1 MRIEIS
7 APIVMFATLAGGL
20 AQPALGEDLCD
31 SLGKPA
37 ELYFDYVPGNVLD
50 TQQGNKAWITN
61 GGGGGLDGDNSIYV
75 VVSKSSEPSDTA
87 NVHFTGTILKNGEFI
102 ANDDSW
108 AFGSATYLH
117 FFDEDGGALL
127 QTVQYHTSCSAPIT
141 LGDVLGNATMTGMV
155 NESGTGAF
163 LPPTIE
169 YSCVGFEP
177 PADNALAVRKPNR
190 VLPLRMK
197 LVDADGMGVWNIAPP
212 VVSVSYVASDGDDP
226 VAVEELTYAGNGDEG
241 NRFLFN
247 DDKWAFNL
255 STRGLASGEYT
266 VSVVPGAND
275 YVISPSCEVIVNV
288 N

>member
-1 MRIEIS
+1 MQIKTS
-7 APIVMFATLAGGL
+7 APVIVFATMAVGL

-31 SLGKPA
+31 SLSKPA

-50 TQQGNKAWITN
+50 TQQAGKSEIFNN
-61 GGGGGLDGDNSIYV
+61 GGLDDDDSIYIQV
-75 VVSKSSEPSDTA
+75 TRSSNPDDNDYFAGAVLE
-87 NVHFTGTILKNGEFI
+87 NNQFI
-102 ANDDSW
+102 AAAANSGDSK
-108 AFGSATYLH
+108 FQSAMYLH
-117 FFDEDGGALL
+117 FFDESGGVLL
-127 QTVQYHTSCSAPIT
+127 QTVMYHTSCSAPIT
-141 LGDVLGNATMTGMV
+141 LGDVLGNATLTGMV
-155 NESGTGAF
+155 DDNGNGAF

-177 PADNALAVRKPNR
+177 PADNALAVKKPNR

-197 LVDADGMGVWNIAPP
+197 LVDGDGMNVWNIAPP

-226 VAVEELTYAGNGDEG
+226 VEVEELNYAGNGDEG
-241 NRFLFN
+241 NQFLFN

-266 VSVVPGAND
+266 VSAVPGSND
-275 YVISPSCEVIVNV
+275 YEISPTCEVIVNI